1 MKKTLLFLAIVLV
14 IQMKTQ
20 AQTTAVPNADFEQFL
35 ISFTTINGP
44 LDGVILDSEAAAV
57 TGTLNLG
64 GVAPYNAINDFTGI
78 EALTGITGLV
88 ITYNAAVTSLDVSS
102 NSSLTML
109 DTEGSTSLSNLVIGA
124 TNTTISELRIPG
136 SPVGSLD
143 LSGNTGL
150 TVLDA
155 RQTSLTLLDIRNANN
170 ANMTA
175 FDARFN
181 GSLLCVFVDDKTAGY
196 ITALPWNIDA
206 SSNFV
211 DNEAECNTLSVTSES
226 ELAFSIYPNP
236 AKNTM
241 HIVSSLHESQIQVYD
256 ITGKLV
262 LKNKM
267 QFGENALD
275 ISAMAPGV
283 YLARIL
289 ANGNSITKKL
299 IIQ

>member
-1 MKKTLLFLAIVLV
+1 MNKTLLFAAIA
-14 IQMKTQ
+14 IAFQMKIQ
-20 AQTTAVPNADFEQFL
+20 AQTTAVPNSDFEQFL
-35 ISFTTINGP
+35 ITFTTINGP

-64 GVAPYNAINDFTGI
+64 GAAPYNAINDFTGI

-88 ITYNAAVTSLDVSS
+88 ITYNAAVTSLNVSA
-102 NSSLTML
+102 NTSLTL
-109 DTEGSTSLSNLVIGA
+109 LNTEGSTSLATLVIGA
-124 TNTTISELRIPG
+124 NTNLSQLLIPG

-143 LSGNTGL
+143 LSANTGL
-150 TVLDA
+150 TVVDL
-155 RQTSLTLLDIRNANN
+155 RQTSLTALDMRNGSNGSI
-170 ANMTA
+170 TA

-181 GSLLCVFVDDKTAGY
+181 AGLGDIFVDDCGAGY
-196 ITALPWNIDA
+196 LTTLPWNKDGASMFVNDA
-206 SSNFV
+206 SGCP
-211 DNEAECNTLSVTSES
+211 ALSVASAN
-226 ELAFSIYPNP
+226 ELSFDVYPNP
-236 AKNTM
+236 AKNR
-241 HIVSSLHESQIQVYD
+241 IYVASNLQESQIQVYD

-262 LKNKM
+262 LKTKM

-289 ANGNSITKKL
+289 ADGKSQTKKL